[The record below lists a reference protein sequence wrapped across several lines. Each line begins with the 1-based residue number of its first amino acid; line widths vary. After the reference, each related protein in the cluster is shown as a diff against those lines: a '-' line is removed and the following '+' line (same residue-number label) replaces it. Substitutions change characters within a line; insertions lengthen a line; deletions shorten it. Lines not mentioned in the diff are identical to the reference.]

1 MHSPDA
7 LKQHAVLFVC
17 MGNIC
22 RSPTAEG
29 VLRTLQARLAPEL
42 KLRVDSAG
50 THAHYHLG
58 EQPDHRS
65 QTAALKRGYD
75 ISAHRARKV
84 TPDDFSEFDYLLAMD
99 RDNLSRL
106 QKMRR
111 ASNRAK
117 LGLLLDYADDAA
129 LESVPDPYNEGPAG
143 FERVLDLVEQGVLGL
158 LQELCRAQAISLPDS
173 VFGKRNARH

>member
-7 LKQHAVLFVC
+7 LKHHAVLFVC

-42 KLRVDSAG
+42 KLRIDSAG

-75 ISAHRARKV
+75 ISAHNARIV
-84 TPDDFSEFDYLLAMD
+84 MPEDFSEFDYVLAMD
-99 RDNLSRL
+99 QGNLSHLR
-106 QKMRR
+106 KMRHT
-111 ASNRAK
+111 SNRAK
-117 LGLLLDYADDAA
+117 LGLLLDYAGDKTPA
-129 LESVPDPYNEGPAG
+129 SVPDPYNEGPAG

-158 LQELCRAQAISLPDS
+158 LQELCRAQAIRLPDS
-173 VFGKRNARH
+173 VFGKQNARH